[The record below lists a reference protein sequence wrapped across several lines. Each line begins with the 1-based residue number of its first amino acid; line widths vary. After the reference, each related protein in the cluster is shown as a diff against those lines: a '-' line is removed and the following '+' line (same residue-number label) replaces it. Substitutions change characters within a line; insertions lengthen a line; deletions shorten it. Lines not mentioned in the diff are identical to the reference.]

1 MESILVTIRSGLGID
16 PEYDGFDGQIIMAI
30 NNAIFSLSQFG
41 IGPDTEFKITGIE
54 EEWTDLF
61 DGVTN
66 LESAKSYILLKVKQE
81 FDPPGTSFHIA
92 AQDRQIK
99 ELEVRLTIEVD
110 PALVE

>member
-16 PEYDGFDGQIIMAI
+16 PEYDG
-30 NNAIFSLSQFG
+30 
-41 IGPDTEFKITGIE
+41 ITGIE